1 MCFILDNQTQDVA
14 NSPPTMRVSSSIEEI
29 LPGPSP
35 NQFDYATSLP
45 SSSKT
50 SHSAL
55 QRSGGSKENVGYLID
70 NSRVEM
76 NTIKEM
82 LKNLTPEDMSTFYKL
97 VNENYKIQEDD
108 LSFETENEL
117 TSLGLMSPSDEIIV
131 PEEPATSISMLDD
144 IIKEQSDQAKVNQ
157 IPSAPSEHLPDTG
170 LGVINDELLN
180 TDELLNNVSVEQ
192 YFNID

>member
-1 MCFILDNQTQDVA
+1 MSFILDNQTQDVA

-29 LPGPSP
+29 LPGPSQ

-55 QRSGGSKENVGYLID
+55 QRSGGSKDNVGYLID

-76 NTIKEM
+76 NTIKEL

-108 LSFETENEL
+108 LNFETENEL
-117 TSLGLMSPSDEIIV
+117 TSLGLMSPPDEIIA
-131 PEEPATSISMLDD
+131 PEEPTPITMLDD
-144 IIKEQSDQAKVNQ
+144 IIKEQSGEAKVNQ
-157 IPSAPSEHLPDTG
+157 IPAAPSEHLQDTG